1 MKIGLALGS
10 GGLRGI
16 AHLGVL
22 KTLEEEKIPI
32 HCIAGCSIGA
42 MMGALYSAGHD
53 IDMILQL
60 GRMLGKKCCLD
71 FVMPKLGLFAGD
83 HLLETMRVLTQNKTF
98 DALRIPLS
106 IVATELCQGKEIV
119 FSEGNVSEAIRASV
133 SVPGIFVPY
142 QKDGMIL
149 VDGALVNPIPIDIA
163 QAMGADIVIAV
174 SLLNEERRCGLN
186 NVFDVIIQS
195 IDIMEREMIRGKINR
210 RKVVN
215 VNPAVAHIS
224 PSSFDHMEE
233 CFALGKKSMELKLHT
248 LYQLMHEIK

>member
-42 MMGALYSAGHD
+42 MMGGLYAAGHD
-53 IDMILQL
+53 TETIFQL
-60 GRMLGKKCCLD
+60 GRALGKKCCLD

-83 HLLETMRVLTQNKTF
+83 HLLETMRVLTQDKSF
-98 DALRIPLS
+98 DELSFPLS
-106 IVATELCQGKEIV
+106 IVATELCKGKEVV
-119 FSEGNVSEAIRASV
+119 FTEGKVSEAIRASV

-142 QKDGMIL
+142 QKEGMIL
-149 VDGALVNPIPIDIA
+149 VDGALVNPIPIDVA
-163 QAMGADIVIAV
+163 QAMGADLVIAV
-174 SLLNEERRCGLN
+174 SLLNEEKRCGLH
-186 NVFDVIIQS
+186 NVFDVIMQS
-195 IDIMEREMIRGKINR
+195 IDIMERKMIREKRNHQRVIY
-210 RKVVN
+210 
-215 VNPAVAHIS
+215 VNPSVAHIS

-248 LYQLMHEIK
+248 LYKLMHEIK